1 MQQDLVLVRAA
12 GGEPCQLVAMSTGP
26 AVVYVANPASLRRVA
41 AGESWPVGVPK
52 EDVFHFDERIFD
64 QLSVQW
70 ARSRHLERADWN
82 AFSLIHYAT

>member
-1 MQQDLVLVRAA
+1 
-12 GGEPCQLVAMSTGP
+12 
-26 AVVYVANPASLRRVA
+26 
-41 AGESWPVGVPK
+41 VGVPK